1 MLRLGLTDHHHRMP
15 PPRWH
20 TKKLGYSSNSDRRR
34 MMRSG
39 RIGVGDHSGNFG
51 AERSREA

>member
-1 MLRLGLTDHHHRMP
+1 MP
-15 PPRWH
+15 PPGWH

-39 RIGVGDHSGNFG
+39 LIGELRGSPTP
-51 AERSREA
+51 